1 MKKLSLMIAC
11 AGIISVAAFGS
22 GFHTLTVF
30 QDNAKQQQ
38 TPQTAPK
45 KDANGKPIEV
55 AKPVQSVQ
63 TSPSTAPARTEPP
76 NDVKPVS
83 PAPAET
89 KRTPTDVKHKA
100 TKRMAATDG
109 AERAPSSEKK

>member
-11 AGIISVAAFGS
+11 IGIISVAAFGS
-22 GFHTLTVF
+22 GFHKKTNP
-30 QDNAKQQQ
+30 QDGAKQNAQV
-38 TPQTAPK
+38 APK

-63 TSPSTAPARTEPP
+63 TSPSTAPSRTEPT

-100 TKRMAATDG
+100 TKRMVATDG
-109 AERAPSSEKK
+109 AERVPSTEKK